1 MIKPVPIDRA
11 RPGMWF
17 HRLGGSGYHHSFVKR
32 GFLLDARDIEVLAQ
46 GGVDELIIDTD
57 KGLDF
62 EDGVA
67 LLDEATT
74 AVTPSD
80 ELSAASLESARVS
93 ISATG
98 VAVAETSAEVVAEVV
113 AVAVAEVIAEAP
125 ASASAS
131 ASAAAAPAPA
141 PVVPS
146 PISPKHEMDEELH
159 RARKLCQ
166 DSKAQVIALFNDARL
181 GRAIQPEAVMP
192 MVEEINASV
201 SRHPD
206 ALLSVARL
214 KTHDEYTYMH
224 SVAVCA
230 LMVALA
236 RRLGLPED
244 QVRDAGAAGMLHDLG
259 KAVMPLGVLNK
270 PGALSD
276 DEFKVMKS
284 HPVRGYEML
293 KLSGSAS
300 EAVLDV
306 ALHHHEKFDGSGYP
320 HNLKGDGI
328 SLMARMGAVCDVYDA
343 ITSNR
348 PYKKAWGP
356 AESLQRMVSW
366 KGHFDEGVIKAF
378 VRSIGIYPVGAL
390 VRLESDRLAV
400 VLEQGELSLLAPKV
414 RIFFNA
420 RKREPVF
427 IKDLDLGAPDC
438 GDRIVGL
445 ESAEK
450 WNFPNMERLWLSQ

>member
-1 MIKPVPIDRA
+1 MIKPVPITRA

-17 HRLGGSGYHHSFVKR
+17 HRLGGSGFHHAFVKH
-32 GFLLDARDIEVLAQ
+32 GFLLEARDIEVLAE
-46 GGVDELIIDTD
+46 GGVEELIIDTD
-57 KGLDF
+57 KGLDL
-62 EDGVA
+62 EDDGA
-67 LLDEATT
+67 L
-74 AVTPSD
+74 
-80 ELSAASLESARVS
+80 
-93 ISATG
+93 
-98 VAVAETSAEVVAEVV
+98 
-113 AVAVAEVIAEAP
+113 P
-125 ASASAS
+125 AD
-131 ASAAAAPAPA
+131 SAAAAPLDREGDGDLTPETVGVVAPTETDAATLDAGADDTSVAASPDAAPVAPA
-141 PVVPS
+141 APLVPRES
-146 PISPKHEMDEELH
+146 MDQELH
-159 RARKLCQ
+159 RARRICQ

-181 GRAIQPEAVMP
+181 GKAIQPEAVMP
-192 MVEEINASV
+192 MVEEINDSV

-206 ALLSVARL
+206 ALLSVVRL
-214 KTHDEYTYMH
+214 KNHDEYTYMH

-236 RRLGLPED
+236 RRLGLPEE

-259 KAVMPLGVLNK
+259 KAAMPLNVLNK

-276 DEFKVMKS
+276 DEFKIMKA
-284 HPVRGYEML
+284 HPVRGYHML
-293 KLSGSAS
+293 MQSGTAS

-320 HNLKGDGI
+320 HNLKGDAIG
-328 SLMARMGAVCDVYDA
+328 LMARMGAVCDVYDA

-366 KGHFDEGVIKAF
+366 KGHFDELVLKAF
-378 VRSIGIYPVGAL
+378 IRSVGIYPVGAL
-390 VRLESDRLAV
+390 VRLESDRLGV
-400 VLEQGELSLLAPKV
+400 VLEQGESSLLAPKV
-414 RIFFNA
+414 RVFFNA

-427 IKDLDLGAPDC
+427 IKDIDLAAPDC

-445 ESAEK
+445 ESADK

>member
-1 MIKPVPIDRA
+1 MIKPAPIDRV

-17 HRLGGSGYHHSFVKR
+17 HRLGGAGFHHAFVKH
-32 GFLLDARDIEVLAQ
+32 GFLLEARDIEVLAQ
-46 GGVDELIIDTD
+46 GGVDELIIDTSR
-57 KGLDF
+57 GLDV
-62 EDGVA
+62 EGAEAAVA
-67 LLDEATT
+67 ADAEPAVEVEVEVEVERD
-74 AVTPSD
+74 VTP
-80 ELSAASLESARVS
+80 V
-93 ISATG
+93 T
-98 VAVAETSAEVVAEVV
+98 
-113 AVAVAEVIAEAP
+113 AP
-125 ASASAS
+125 
-131 ASAAAAPAPA
+131 
-141 PVVPS
+141 PVPRYT
-146 PISPKHEMDEELH
+146 IDEEIH
-159 RARKLCQ
+159 RARKLCL
-166 DSKAQVIALFNDARL
+166 DAKSQVIELFNDARL
-181 GRAIQPEAVMP
+181 GKAIHPEAVMP

-206 ALLSVARL
+206 ALLGVARL
-214 KTHDEYTYMH
+214 KNHDEYTYMH

-236 RRLGLPED
+236 RRLGLPEE
-244 QVRDAGAAGMLHDLG
+244 QIRDAGAAGMLHDLG
-259 KAVMPLGVLNK
+259 KAAMPLAVLNK

-276 DEFKVMKS
+276 DEFKIMKA
-284 HPVRGYEML
+284 HPVRGHQML
-293 KLSGSAS
+293 KASGSAT

-320 HNLKGDGI
+320 HNLKGDAI

-366 KGHFDEGVIKAF
+366 KGHFDELMLKAF
-378 VRSIGIYPVGAL
+378 IRSVGIYPVGAL
-390 VRLESDRLAV
+390 VRLESDRLGV
-400 VLEQGELSLLAPKV
+400 VLEQGEGSLLAPKV
-414 RIFFNA
+414 RVFFNA

-427 IKDLDLGAPDC
+427 IKDLDLAAQDC

-450 WNFPNMERLWLSQ
+450 WNFPNMDKLWLAQ

>member
-1 MIKPVPIDRA
+1 MIKPVPITRA
-11 RPGMWF
+11 RAGMWF
-17 HRLGGSGYHHSFVKR
+17 HRLGGSGFHHAFVKN
-32 GFLLDARDIEVLAQ
+32 GFLLEARDIAVLAE
-46 GGVDELIIDTD
+46 GGVEELIIDTE
-57 KGLDF
+57 KGLDV
-62 EDGVA
+62 EDDGTA
-67 LLDEATT
+67 DAPMAPA
-74 AVTPSD
+74 AVTEGDAAEGDAVAATQDAPGPAT
-80 ELSAASLESARVS
+80 LSAGDRLEESEDAREVP
-93 ISATG
+93 AEAG
-98 VAVAETSAEVVAEVV
+98 VDAVAAPVAAHV
-113 AVAVAEVIAEAP
+113 
-125 ASASAS
+125 
-131 ASAAAAPAPA
+131 AAPL
-141 PVVPS
+141 VPRES
-146 PISPKHEMDEELH
+146 MDQELH
-159 RARKLCQ
+159 RARRICQ

-181 GRAIQPEAVMP
+181 GKAIQPEAVMP
-192 MVEEINASV
+192 MVEEINDSV

-206 ALLSVARL
+206 ALLSVVRL
-214 KTHDEYTYMH
+214 KNHDEYTYMH

-236 RRLGLPED
+236 RRLGLPEE

-259 KAVMPLGVLNK
+259 KAAMPLNVLNK

-276 DEFKVMKS
+276 DEFKIMKA
-284 HPVRGYEML
+284 HPVRGYHML
-293 KLSGSAS
+293 VQSGSAS

-320 HNLKGDGI
+320 HNLKGDAI

-366 KGHFDEGVIKAF
+366 KGHFDELVLKAF
-378 VRSIGIYPVGAL
+378 IRSVGIYPVGAL
-390 VRLESDRLAV
+390 VRLESDRLGV
-400 VLEQGELSLLAPKV
+400 VLEQGESSLLAPKV
-414 RIFFNA
+414 RVFFNA

-427 IKDLDLGAPDC
+427 IKDIDLGAPDC

-445 ESAEK
+445 ESADK

>member
-1 MIKPVPIDRA
+1 MIKPVPITRA

-17 HRLGGSGYHHSFVKR
+17 HRLGGSGFHHAFVKH
-32 GFLLDARDIEVLAQ
+32 GFLLEARDIEVLAE
-46 GGVDELIIDTD
+46 GGVEELIIDTD
-57 KGLDF
+57 KGLDL
-62 EDGVA
+62 EDDGV
-67 LLDEATT
+67 L
-74 AVTPSD
+74 
-80 ELSAASLESARVS
+80 
-93 ISATG
+93 
-98 VAVAETSAEVVAEVV
+98 
-113 AVAVAEVIAEAP
+113 P
-125 ASASAS
+125 AD
-131 ASAAAAPAPA
+131 SAAAAPLDRDGDGDLTPEAVGVVAPTKTDAATLDAGADDTSVAASPDAAPVAPA
-141 PVVPS
+141 APLVPRES
-146 PISPKHEMDEELH
+146 MDQELH
-159 RARKLCQ
+159 RARRICQ

-181 GRAIQPEAVMP
+181 GKAIQPEAVMP
-192 MVEEINASV
+192 MVEEINDSV

-206 ALLSVARL
+206 ALLSVVRL
-214 KTHDEYTYMH
+214 KNHDEYTYMH

-236 RRLGLPED
+236 RRLGLPEE

-259 KAVMPLGVLNK
+259 KAAMPLNVLNK

-276 DEFKVMKS
+276 DEFKIMKA
-284 HPVRGYEML
+284 HPVRGYHML
-293 KLSGSAS
+293 MQSGTAS

-320 HNLKGDGI
+320 HNLKGDAIG
-328 SLMARMGAVCDVYDA
+328 LMARMGAVCDVYDA

-366 KGHFDEGVIKAF
+366 KGHFDELVLKAF
-378 VRSIGIYPVGAL
+378 IRSVGIYPVGAL
-390 VRLESDRLAV
+390 VRLESDRLGV
-400 VLEQGELSLLAPKV
+400 VLEQGESSLLAPKV
-414 RIFFNA
+414 RVFFNA

-427 IKDLDLGAPDC
+427 IKDIDLAAPDC

-445 ESAEK
+445 ESADK

>member
-1 MIKPVPIDRA
+1 MNGQAMIKAVPIGRV

-17 HRLGGSGYHHSFVKR
+17 HRLGGAGYHHAFVKH
-32 GFLLDARDIEVLAQ
+32 GFLLDARDIALLVE
-46 GGVDELIIDTD
+46 GGIDELLIDTG
-57 KGLDF
+57 KGLDV
-62 EDGVA
+62 EDVPA
-67 LLDEATT
+67 EASE
-74 AVTPSD
+74 A
-80 ELSAASLESARVS
+80 
-93 ISATG
+93 G
-98 VAVAETSAEVVAEVV
+98 AEASAEAQPVAALPP
-113 AVAVAEVIAEAP
+113 AVEP
-125 ASASAS
+125 RRP
-131 ASAAAAPAPA
+131 AAAPSAPHY
-141 PVVPS
+141 S
-146 PISPKHEMDEELH
+146 MDEELQQ
-159 RARKLCQ
+159 ARRICQ

-181 GRAIQPEAVMP
+181 GRAVQPAAVMP
-192 MVEEINASV
+192 MVEAINASV
-201 SRHPD
+201 GRHPD

-236 RRLGLPED
+236 RRLGLPEE

-259 KAVMPLGVLNK
+259 KAVMPLNVLNK

-276 DEFKVMKS
+276 DEYRIMKA

-293 KLSGSAS
+293 KSAGGVS

-320 HNLKGDGI
+320 HNLEGEAI

-356 AESLQRMVSW
+356 AESLQRMVGW
-366 KGHFDEGVIKAF
+366 KGHFDERVLKAF
-378 VRSIGIYPVGAL
+378 IRSIGIYPVGAL
-390 VRLESDRLAV
+390 VRLESDRLGV
-400 VLEQGELSLLAPKV
+400 VLEQGEGSLLAPKV

-427 IKDLDLGAPDC
+427 LKDIDLGAADC

-450 WNFPNMERLWLSQ
+450 WNFPSIDKLWLAQ

>member
-1 MIKPVPIDRA
+1 MIKPVPIHRV

-17 HRLGGSGYHHSFVKR
+17 HRLGGSGFHHAFVKH
-32 GFLLDARDIEVLAQ
+32 GFLLEARDIEVLAE
-46 GGVDELIIDTD
+46 GGVEELIIDTD
-57 KGLDF
+57 KGLDV
-62 EDGVA
+62 EGVDA
-67 LLDEATT
+67 A
-74 AVTPSD
+74 APSV
-80 ELSAASLESARVS
+80 ETEG
-93 ISATG
+93 G
-98 VAVAETSAEVVAEVV
+98 V
-113 AVAVAEVIAEAP
+113 P
-125 ASASAS
+125 AGGVGAD
-131 ASAAAAPAPA
+131 AAAPAGAALDPAA
-141 PVVPS
+141 PVVAPEALPADPVVAPAAPLAPRHS
-146 PISPKHEMDEELH
+146 MDQELH
-159 RARKLCQ
+159 RARRICQ
-166 DSKAQVIALFNDARL
+166 DSKAQVVALFNDARL
-181 GRAIQPEAVMP
+181 GKAIQPEAVMP
-192 MVEEINASV
+192 MVEEINDSV

-230 LMVALA
+230 LMVALS

-259 KAVMPLGVLNK
+259 KAAMPLNVLNK

-276 DEFKVMKS
+276 DEFKIMKA

-293 KLSGSAS
+293 KMAGSAS
-300 EAVLDV
+300 ESVLDV
-306 ALHHHEKFDGSGYP
+306 ALHHHEKFDGTGYP
-320 HNLKGDGI
+320 HNLKGDAI

-366 KGHFDEGVIKAF
+366 KGHFDELVLKAF
-378 VRSIGIYPVGAL
+378 IRSVGIYPVGAL
-390 VRLESDRLAV
+390 VRLESDRLGV
-400 VLEQGELSLLAPKV
+400 VLEQGESSLLAPKV
-414 RIFFNA
+414 RVFFNA

-427 IKDLDLGAPDC
+427 IKDVDLGAPDC

-445 ESAEK
+445 ESADK
-450 WNFPNMERLWLSQ
+450 WNFPNMEKLWLAQ

>member
-1 MIKPVPIDRA
+1 MIKPVPIARA

-17 HRLGGSGYHHSFVKR
+17 HRLGGSGFHHAFVKR
-32 GFLLDARDIEVLAQ
+32 GFLLDARDIEVLAE
-46 GGVDELIIDTD
+46 GGVDERLIDTE
-57 KGLDF
+57 KGLDLDD
-62 EDGVA
+62 DGAAGPATGAAVA
-67 LLDEATT
+67 DA
-74 AVTPSD
+74 
-80 ELSAASLESARVS
+80 AASVDVPME
-93 ISATG
+93 
-98 VAVAETSAEVVAEVV
+98 AVQAAAAST
-113 AVAVAEVIAEAP
+113 EAP
-125 ASASAS
+125 AADVPA
-131 ASAAAAPAPA
+131 APAAAPMPAAPLA
-141 PVVPS
+141 PRDS
-146 PISPKHEMDEELH
+146 MDQELH
-159 RARKLCQ
+159 RARRICQ

-181 GRAIQPEAVMP
+181 GKAIQPEAVMP
-192 MVEEINASV
+192 MVEEINDSV

-206 ALLSVARL
+206 ALLSVVRL
-214 KTHDEYTYMH
+214 KNHDEYTYMH

-259 KAVMPLGVLNK
+259 KAAMPLTVLNK

-276 DEFKVMKS
+276 DEFKIMKA
-284 HPVRGYEML
+284 HPVRGHDML
-293 KLSGSAS
+293 KQSGTAS

-320 HNLKGDGI
+320 HNLKGDAI

-366 KGHFDEGVIKAF
+366 KGHFDELVLKAF

-400 VLEQGELSLLAPKV
+400 VLEQGEASLLAPKV

-427 IKDLDLGAPDC
+427 IKDLDLAAPDC

-450 WNFPNMERLWLSQ
+450 WNFPNMEKLWLAQ

>member
-1 MIKPVPIDRA
+1 MIKPVPIARA

-17 HRLGGSGYHHSFVKR
+17 HRLGGSGFHHAFVKR
-32 GFLLDARDIEVLAQ
+32 GFLLDARDIEVLAE
-46 GGVDELIIDTD
+46 GGVDELLIDTE
-57 KGLDF
+57 KGLDLDD
-62 EDGVA
+62 DGAAGPATGAAVA
-67 LLDEATT
+67 DA
-74 AVTPSD
+74 
-80 ELSAASLESARVS
+80 AASVDVPME
-93 ISATG
+93 
-98 VAVAETSAEVVAEVV
+98 AVQAAAAST
-113 AVAVAEVIAEAP
+113 EAP
-125 ASASAS
+125 AADVPA
-131 ASAAAAPAPA
+131 APAAAPTPAAPLA
-141 PVVPS
+141 PRDS
-146 PISPKHEMDEELH
+146 MDQELH
-159 RARKLCQ
+159 RARRICQ

-181 GRAIQPEAVMP
+181 GKAIQPEAVMP
-192 MVEEINASV
+192 MVEEINDSV

-206 ALLSVARL
+206 ALLSVVRL
-214 KTHDEYTYMH
+214 KNHDEYTYMH

-259 KAVMPLGVLNK
+259 KAAMPLTVLNK

-276 DEFKVMKS
+276 DEFKIMKA
-284 HPVRGYEML
+284 HPVRGHDML
-293 KLSGSAS
+293 KQSGTAS

-320 HNLKGDGI
+320 HNLKGDAI

-366 KGHFDEGVIKAF
+366 KGHFDELVLKAF

-400 VLEQGELSLLAPKV
+400 VLEQGEASLLAPKV

-427 IKDLDLGAPDC
+427 IKDLDLAAPDC

-450 WNFPNMERLWLSQ
+450 WNFPNMEKLWLAQ